1 MSINKLNLD
10 NIQEILGSIICFVV
24 NKKNY
29 KRKKKHWECMPVF
42 IFIRVKIKMCK
53 IDFDMFDF
61 SKVKLAL
68 P

>member
-10 NIQEILGSIICFVV
+10 NIQEILFLGWGCKQ
-24 NKKNY
+24 KKNY
-29 KRKKKHWECMPVF
+29 KRKKKHWECMPGF

>member
-10 NIQEILGSIICFVV
+10 NIQEILGLIICFVV

-29 KRKKKHWECMPVF
+29 IKKKHWECMPGF

-61 SKVKLAL
+61 SKVKLIL